1 MSSAAGVRCRS
12 GPTPTRSSDGRSTI
26 SSRRG
31 SPRTPPR
38 TATACGAGSRGLPRD
53 LLRRPAAVR
62 TRARA
67 LRHLGG
73 DLPRDDA
80 HPRRRG
86 AGVARSD
93 GDRPV
98 AGPAPRGARTRST
111 HARAVREVALACAAR
126 RPRPLAH
133 RAPAG
138 GRAAAAE
145 VRQHVD
151 PRRRELRP
159 GGHRRH
165 RRRRPGCG
173 AGEDR
178 DRSGNHGRLARRRQ
192 HAALLA
198 RPGPHHRLRH
208 RPALAS
214 EPRDVLDAW
223 GRRPRRSAHPP
234 GAAGGDDRGRPRG
247 HHRADDAG
255 VGARDPRA
263 RVHHGGA
270 RQGAGRAGRHQRPR
284 VARGVAAAAPL
295 VSPWDPLKSVEVDRL
310 SPPGTPGH
318 LLGTDEQGR
327 DILSRLIWGGRISL
341 LVGIVPTVAAGI
353 VALLLG
359 LVAGYRE
366 GLLDHLIMRVLDV
379 FFAFPLVLL
388 AIAIVGVIGPGVGNQ
403 MFALAVVLAPYSTRV
418 VRTATLSVKPLEF
431 VEAVRALGAGSGRV
445 LWRHLV
451 PNVLPP
457 LLVYT
462 STLVGLMIV
471 ASSGLS
477 FLGLGVQPPTPDWG
491 VMVGSGRLVI
501 YRAAHVATIPGVIIV
516 VVALGFN
523 FIGDGLREALD
534 PRARQ

>member
-1 MSSAAGVRCRS
+1 M
-12 GPTPTRSSDGRSTI
+12 
-26 SSRRG
+26 
-31 SPRTPPR
+31 
-38 TATACGAGSRGLPRD
+38 ATVLAME
-53 LLRRPAAVR
+53 R
-62 TRARA
+62 TR
-67 LRHLGG
+67 
-73 DLPRDDA
+73 PR
-80 HPRRRG
+80 PRRG
-86 AGVARSD
+86 AGRFTAFLRAFIR
-93 GDRPV
+93 DRQ
-98 AGPAPRGARTRST
+98 
-111 HARAVREVALACAAR
+111 ALAGLVIVAI
-126 RPRPLAH
+126 
-133 RAPAG
+133 AG
-138 GRAAAAE
+138 GA
-145 VRQHVD
+145 
-151 PRRRELRP
+151 
-159 GGHRRH
+159 
-165 RRRRPGCG
+165 
-173 AGEDR
+173 
-178 DRSGNHGRLARRRQ
+178 
-192 HAALLA
+192 
-198 RPGPHHRLRH
+198 
-208 RPALAS
+208 
-214 EPRDVLDAW
+214 
-223 GRRPRRSAHPP
+223 
-234 GAAGGDDRGRPRG
+234 
-247 HHRADDAG
+247 
-255 VGARDPRA
+255 
-263 RVHHGGA
+263 
-270 RQGAGRAGRHQRPR
+270 
-284 VARGVAAAAPL
+284 AAAAPL
-295 VSPWDPLKSVEVDRL
+295 ISAWDPLKSVEVDRL
-310 SPPGTPGH
+310 SPPGTPGY

-366 GLLDHLIMRVLDV
+366 GMLDHLIMRVLDV

-418 VRTATLSVKPLEF
+418 VRTATLSVKHLEF
-431 VEAVRALGAGSGRV
+431 IEAVRALGAGNGRV